1 MNRRSHPTATRA
13 IHLRVAARVCVA
25 ILSLAFA
32 TSVAAQDRADAV
44 KDSSPLRW
52 GADQEGGAPFLFGDP
67 ADITRMTGFEVD
79 LAAELQRE
87 IGRPL
92 EFRQAQWDLLPSM
105 LLAGKIDLVMNGYE
119 RTADRL
125 AVMDASLPYYAYAL
139 QLLVNEAGPID
150 SWEGLKRG
158 QADGSP
164 WRLGVLTGSA
174 AEDYLREFQQ
184 QGGAVTYASYDG
196 VTDAMR
202 EVETGKLDATLQD
215 TPVAS
220 FYARDFPRLR
230 AVGDPV
236 APGHYVIYVRRGEET
251 LLRAINRAIV
261 SVHRDGTLR
270 RICERYG
277 IWTAG
282 QGSLA
287 AIIDQ
292 AEFFGVDAS
301 NASAE
306 PAVRSAGQTNDQ
318 AARQAAGA
326 PAESSAGFPDAPK
339 LLGYAKLLG
348 GAALLTISLAV
359 VSFPLAVAVGVLV
372 AVGRLYGSPW
382 LRRPLG
388 WYVEFLRGTPLMLQ
402 LYFIFYLL
410 PEVGINI
417 PAIPTAIL
425 GLAINYSAYESEIYR
440 AGLQAVPRGQWE
452 AALSLGMS
460 RAQTLRRIV
469 LPQAFKVVIPPMV
482 NDFIALFKDTSVCS
496 VVTIVELT
504 KRFSILSR
512 SNVADLV
519 ILMGFTALLYLAMS
533 YPMSVLARRIERR
546 LEGETRP

>member
-1 MNRRSHPTATRA
+1 MNRRSHPTAPRA
-13 IHLRVAARVCVA
+13 VHSRVAARVCVA
-25 ILSLAFA
+25 ILSLAL
-32 TSVAAQDRADAV
+32 TTTLAAQDRTDPAQ
-44 KDSSPLRW
+44 DSSPLRW
-52 GADQEGGAPFLFGDP
+52 GADQEGGAPFLYGDP
-67 ADITRMTGFEVD
+67 VDITRMTGFEVD

-87 IGRPL
+87 IGRPI

-119 RTADRL
+119 RTPDRL
-125 AVMDASLPYYAYAL
+125 AVMDASLPYYVYAL
-139 QLLVNEAGPID
+139 QLLVNDQGPID
-150 SWEGLKRG
+150 SWDRLKQG

-164 WRLGVLTGSA
+164 WRLGALTGSA
-174 AEDYLREFQQ
+174 AEDYLREFQR
-184 QGGAVTYASYDG
+184 QGGAITYASYDG

-220 FYARDFPRLR
+220 FYSRDFPRLR
-230 AVGDPV
+230 PVGAPV

-270 RICERYG
+270 RVCERYG
-277 IWTAG
+277 IWTAE

-292 AEFFGVDAS
+292 AEFFGVVAS

-306 PAVRSAGQTNDQ
+306 RVDQ
-318 AARQAAGA
+318 AAGQAASQAADA
-326 PAESSAGFPDAPK
+326 PAETSAGIPDVAK
-339 LLGYAKLLG
+339 LLGYAQLLG

-359 VSFPLAVAVGVLV
+359 VSFPLAVAIGVLV
-372 AVGRLYGSPW
+372 AVGRLYGTPW

-440 AGLQAVPRGQWE
+440 SGLQAVPKGQWE

-469 LPQAFKVVIPPMV
+469 LPQAFKVVIPPVV

-546 LEGETRP
+546 LEGEAHA

>member
-13 IHLRVAARVCVA
+13 VQARIPVRVCVA

-44 KDSSPLRW
+44 EDSSPLRW

-67 ADITRMTGFEVD
+67 ADITRMIGFEVD

-87 IGRPL
+87 IGRRV

-119 RTADRL
+119 RTPDRL
-125 AVMDASLPYYAYAL
+125 AVMDASLPYYVYAL
-139 QLLVNEAGPID
+139 QLLVNDQGPID
-150 SWEGLKRG
+150 SWERLKQG

-174 AEDYLREFQQ
+174 AEDYLREFQR
-184 QGGAVTYASYDG
+184 QGGAITYASYDG

-220 FYARDFPRLR
+220 FYSRDFPRLR
-230 AVGDPV
+230 EVGDPV

-261 SVHRDGTLR
+261 SLHRDGTLR

-277 IWTAG
+277 IWTDE

-292 AEFFGVDAS
+292 AEFFGVVAS

-306 PAVRSAGQTNDQ
+306 RVDQ
-318 AARQAAGA
+318 ATGQAAGA
-326 PAESSAGFPDAPK
+326 PAETSAGIPDVAK

-348 GAALLTISLAV
+348 GAALLTISLAI
-359 VSFPLAVAVGVLV
+359 VSFPLAVAIGVLV
-372 AVGRLYGSPW
+372 AIGRLYGAPW

-546 LEGETRP
+546 LEGEARP

>member
-13 IHLRVAARVCVA
+13 VHSRIPVRVCVV
-25 ILSLAFA
+25 ILSLACA
-32 TSVAAQDRADAV
+32 TSVAAQDRADAQ
-44 KDSSPLRW
+44 DSSPLRW

-119 RTADRL
+119 RTPDRL
-125 AVMDASLPYYAYAL
+125 VVMDASLPYYVYAL
-139 QLLVNEAGPID
+139 QLLVNDQGPID
-150 SWEGLKRG
+150 SWDRLKQG

-174 AEDYLREFQQ
+174 AEDYLREFQR
-184 QGGAVTYASYDG
+184 QGGAITYASYDG

-230 AVGDPV
+230 AAGDPV

-261 SVHRDGTLR
+261 SLHRDGTLR

-277 IWTAG
+277 IWTDE

-292 AEFFGVDAS
+292 AEFFGVVAS

-306 PAVRSAGQTNDQ
+306 RVDQ
-318 AARQAAGA
+318 ATGQAAGA
-326 PAESSAGFPDAPK
+326 PAETSAGIPDVAK

-348 GAALLTISLAV
+348 GAALLTISLAI
-359 VSFPLAVAVGVLV
+359 VSFPLAVAIGVLV
-372 AVGRLYGSPW
+372 AIGRLYGAPW

>member
-25 ILSLAFA
+25 ILSLIFTTAL
-32 TSVAAQDRADAV
+32 AAQDRADPA
-44 KDSSPLRW
+44 KGSSPLRW

-119 RTADRL
+119 RTPDRL
-125 AVMDASLPYYAYAL
+125 AVMDASLPYYVYAL

-150 SWEGLKRG
+150 SWERLKRG

-261 SVHRDGTLR
+261 SVARGDHRPGRILR
-270 RICERYG
+270 RRRVER
-277 IWTAG
+277 
-282 QGSLA
+282 
-287 AIIDQ
+287 
-292 AEFFGVDAS
+292 
-301 NASAE
+301 
-306 PAVRSAGQTNDQ
+306 VR
-318 AARQAAGA
+318 
-326 PAESSAGFPDAPK
+326 
-339 LLGYAKLLG
+339 
-348 GAALLTISLAV
+348 
-359 VSFPLAVAVGVLV
+359 
-372 AVGRLYGSPW
+372 
-382 LRRPLG
+382 
-388 WYVEFLRGTPLMLQ
+388 
-402 LYFIFYLL
+402 
-410 PEVGINI
+410 
-417 PAIPTAIL
+417 
-425 GLAINYSAYESEIYR
+425 
-440 AGLQAVPRGQWE
+440 
-452 AALSLGMS
+452 
-460 RAQTLRRIV
+460 
-469 LPQAFKVVIPPMV
+469 
-482 NDFIALFKDTSVCS
+482 
-496 VVTIVELT
+496 
-504 KRFSILSR
+504 
-512 SNVADLV
+512 
-519 ILMGFTALLYLAMS
+519 
-533 YPMSVLARRIERR
+533 
-546 LEGETRP
+546 

>member
-13 IHLRVAARVCVA
+13 VQARIPVRVCVA

-44 KDSSPLRW
+44 EDSSPLRW

-67 ADITRMTGFEVD
+67 ADITRMIGFEVD

-119 RTADRL
+119 RTPDRL
-125 AVMDASLPYYAYAL
+125 AVMDASLPYYVYAL
-139 QLLVNEAGPID
+139 QLLVNDQGPID
-150 SWEGLKRG
+150 SWERLKQG

-174 AEDYLREFQQ
+174 AEDYLREFQR
-184 QGGAVTYASYDG
+184 QGGAITYASYDG

-220 FYARDFPRLR
+220 FYSRDFPRLR
-230 AVGDPV
+230 EVGDPV

-261 SVHRDGTLR
+261 SLHRDGTLR

-277 IWTAG
+277 IWTDE

-292 AEFFGVDAS
+292 AEFFGVVAS

-306 PAVRSAGQTNDQ
+306 PAIRSAGQTNDP
-318 AARQAAGA
+318 AARPATGA
-326 PAESSAGFPDAPK
+326 PAESSAGFPDATK

-359 VSFPLAVAVGVLV
+359 VSFPLAVAIGVLV
-372 AVGRLYGSPW
+372 AIGRLYGAPW

-546 LEGETRP
+546 LEGEARP

>member
-13 IHLRVAARVCVA
+13 DQARIAVRVCVA

-32 TSVAAQDRADAV
+32 TSVAAQHRADAV
-44 KDSSPLRW
+44 EDSSPLRW

-87 IGRPL
+87 IGRPV

-119 RTADRL
+119 RTPDRL
-125 AVMDASLPYYAYAL
+125 AVMDSSLPYYVYAL
-139 QLLVNEAGPID
+139 QLLVNDQGPID
-150 SWEGLKRG
+150 SWERLKQG

-174 AEDYLREFQQ
+174 AEDYLRDFQR
-184 QGGAVTYASYDG
+184 QGGAITYASYDG

-220 FYARDFPRLR
+220 FYSRDFPRLR
-230 AVGDPV
+230 PVGDPV

-261 SVHRDGTLR
+261 SLHRDGTLR

-277 IWTAG
+277 IWTDE

-292 AEFFGVDAS
+292 AEFFGVVAS

-306 PAVRSAGQTNDQ
+306 RVDQ
-318 AARQAAGA
+318 AAGQAASQ
-326 PAESSAGFPDAPK
+326 PAGPPTESSAGIPDAAK
-339 LLGYAKLLG
+339 LLGYAQLLG

-359 VSFPLAVAVGVLV
+359 VSFPLAVAIGVLV
-372 AVGRLYGSPW
+372 AVGRLYGTPW

-546 LEGETRP
+546 LEGEARP

>member
-25 ILSLAFA
+25 ILSLIFTTAL
-32 TSVAAQDRADAV
+32 AAQDRADPA
-44 KDSSPLRW
+44 KGSSPLRW

-292 AEFFGVDAS
+292 AEFFGVVAS

-306 PAVRSAGQTNDQ
+306 PAVPSAGQTNAQ

-359 VSFPLAVAVGVLV
+359 VSFPLAVGIGVLV
-372 AVGRLYGSPW
+372 AVGRLYGAPW

-533 YPMSVLARRIERR
+533 YPMSVLAGRIERR

>member
-1 MNRRSHPTATRA
+1 
-13 IHLRVAARVCVA
+13 
-25 ILSLAFA
+25 
-32 TSVAAQDRADAV
+32 
-44 KDSSPLRW
+44 
-52 GADQEGGAPFLFGDP
+52 
-67 ADITRMTGFEVD
+67 MTGFEVD

-87 IGRPL
+87 IGRPV

-119 RTADRL
+119 RTPDRL
-125 AVMDASLPYYAYAL
+125 AVMDASLPYYVYAL
-139 QLLVNEAGPID
+139 QLLVNDQGPID
-150 SWEGLKRG
+150 SWERLKQG

-174 AEDYLREFQQ
+174 AEDYLREFQR
-184 QGGAVTYASYDG
+184 QGGAITYASYDG

-220 FYARDFPRLR
+220 FYSRDFPRLR
-230 AVGDPV
+230 EVGDPV

-261 SVHRDGTLR
+261 SLHRDGTLR

-277 IWTAG
+277 IWTDE

-292 AEFFGVDAS
+292 AEFFGVVAS

-306 PAVRSAGQTNDQ
+306 RVDQ
-318 AARQAAGA
+318 ATGQAAGA
-326 PAESSAGFPDAPK
+326 PAETSAGIPDVAK

-348 GAALLTISLAV
+348 GAALLTISLAI
-359 VSFPLAVAVGVLV
+359 VSFPLAVAIGVLV
-372 AVGRLYGSPW
+372 AIGRLYGAPW

-546 LEGETRP
+546 LEGEARP

>member
-13 IHLRVAARVCVA
+13 VQARIPVRVCVA

-44 KDSSPLRW
+44 EDSSPLRW

-67 ADITRMTGFEVD
+67 ADITRMIGFEVD

-87 IGRPL
+87 IGRRV

-119 RTADRL
+119 RTPDRL
-125 AVMDASLPYYAYAL
+125 AVMDASLPYYVYAL
-139 QLLVNEAGPID
+139 QLLVNDQGPID
-150 SWEGLKRG
+150 SWERLKQG

-174 AEDYLREFQQ
+174 AEDYLREFQR
-184 QGGAVTYASYDG
+184 QGGAITYASYDG

-220 FYARDFPRLR
+220 FYSRDFPRLR
-230 AVGDPV
+230 EVGDPV

-261 SVHRDGTLR
+261 SLHRDGTLR

-277 IWTAG
+277 IWTDE

-292 AEFFGVDAS
+292 AEFFGVVAS

-306 PAVRSAGQTNDQ
+306 RVDQ
-318 AARQAAGA
+318 ATGQAAGA
-326 PAESSAGFPDAPK
+326 PAETSAGIPDVAK

-348 GAALLTISLAV
+348 GAALLTISLAI
-359 VSFPLAVAVGVLV
+359 VSFPLAVAIGVLV
-372 AVGRLYGSPW
+372 AIGRLYGAPW

>member
-1 MNRRSHPTATRA
+1 MNRRSHPNATKA
-13 IHLRVAARVCVA
+13 IRSMIAARVCVA
-25 ILSLAFA
+25 ILSLAFT
-32 TSVAAQDRADAV
+32 TSLAAQDRAEPAQ
-44 KDSSPLRW
+44 DSSPLRW

-79 LAAELQRE
+79 LAEALQRH
-87 IGRPL
+87 IGRQV

-119 RTADRL
+119 RTPERL
-125 AVMDASLPYYAYAL
+125 AVMDASLPYYVYAL
-139 QLLVNEAGPID
+139 QLLVRDQGPID
-150 SWEGLKRG
+150 SWQRLKLG

-174 AEDYLREFQQ
+174 AEDYLREFQR
-184 QGGAVTYASYDG
+184 QGGAITYASYDG

-230 AVGDPV
+230 PVGDPV

-277 IWTAG
+277 IWNAE

-292 AEFFGVDAS
+292 AEFFGVAAVDAS
-301 NASAE
+301 DE
-306 PAVRSAGQTNDQ
+306 AVDQ
-318 AARQAAGA
+318 AVSQAASQAVSQAAGA
-326 PAESSAGFPDAPK
+326 PAEASAGIPDAAK

-359 VSFPLAVAVGVLV
+359 VSFPLAVAIGVSV
-372 AVGRLYGSPW
+372 AVGRLYGPPW

-533 YPMSVLARRIERR
+533 YPMSLLARRIERR
-546 LEGETRP
+546 LEGEARA